1 MTAFDIF
8 DRYDYAAWFA
18 VEVLVGVAL
27 VLGAPLWIAPILMV
41 GVGIASFIR
50 HFDEMMA
57 P

>member
-8 DRYDYAAWFA
+8 DRYDLAGWFA
-18 VEVLVGVAL
+18 IELVVGVAL
-27 VLGAPLWIAPILMV
+27 ELGAPLWIAPVLMLA
-41 GVGIASFIR
+41 GGIASFIR